1 MRWSEL
7 VLFIYFAY
15 AAALAMLLPVS
26 GEVRV
31 VSVVLNLTI
40 LAGYALLIY
49 AHGLRGRKL
58 LDVTRDWLPLVLL
71 LLAYREMGWLAP
83 RTHAYSLERS
93 WIAVDRLVLRTWH
106 VHDAIEWLG
115 PVMPSILEIA
125 YSLVYVTAPFGLA
138 MLYVY
143 GARTRSE
150 RYLLILVLGVLLSY
164 AQFPFWP
171 SEPPRAVFPGEDAP
185 SMQTIFRRF
194 NWFLLG
200 GYGIHTS
207 VFPER
212 ARLRRFCGG
221 IWREAGATRKAMGVA
236 FSSRDGGA
244 DRNSDGLRP
253 LSLCGGRR
261 GRFCG
266 ECGGVGAGLARR
278 TVFARLILHQ
288 APHVFATAGKSVP
301 TGRRVGFMED
311 VTGRTG
317 EWQRRAALDQG
328 FAAGAV
334 LGYGRRLRGLGALR
348 GRNRHGRGF

>member
-7 VLFIYFAY
+7 VLSIYFIY
-15 AAALAMLLPVS
+15 AAVLAILLPVS
-26 GEVRV
+26 TEVRV

-49 AHGLRGRKL
+49 AHGLRGRKM
-58 LDVTRDWLPLVLL
+58 LDITRDWLPLVLL

-83 RTHAYSLERS
+83 RNHSYSLERG
-93 WIAVDRLVLRTWH
+93 WIVADRLVLRTWH
-106 VHDAIEWLG
+106 FHDAIEWLG
-115 PVMPSILEIA
+115 PFVPSILEVA

-143 GARTRSE
+143 GARKRSE

-207 VFPER
+207 VFPSAHVSGAFAAAFGVRQALPEKPWV
-212 ARLRRFCGG
+212 
-221 IWREAGATRKAMGVA
+221 WRSLLAMAVLIATATVYGRYHYVVDAVAGFAVSVVA
-236 FSSRDGGA
+236 LALGLLAGRSSRA
-244 DRNSDGLRP
+244 
-253 LSLCGGRR
+253 
-261 GRFCG
+261 
-266 ECGGVGAGLARR
+266 
-278 TVFARLILHQ
+278 
-288 APHVFATAGKSVP
+288 
-301 TGRRVGFMED
+301 
-311 VTGRTG
+311 
-317 EWQRRAALDQG
+317 
-328 FAAGAV
+328 
-334 LGYGRRLRGLGALR
+334 
-348 GRNRHGRGF
+348 

>member
-1 MRWSEL
+1 VRWSEL
-7 VLFIYFAY
+7 VLSIYFIY
-15 AAALAMLLPVS
+15 AAVLAILLPVS
-26 GEVRV
+26 TEVRA

-58 LDVTRDWLPLVLL
+58 LDITRDWLPLALL
-71 LLAYREMGWLAP
+71 LLAYREMGWLAV

-93 WIAVDRLVLRTWH
+93 WIVVDRLVLRTWQM
-106 VHDAIEWLG
+106 HDAIECLG
-115 PVMPSILEIA
+115 PVLPSILEVA

-143 GARTRSE
+143 GARKRSE

-207 VFPER
+207 VFPSAHVSGAFAAAFGVRR
-212 ARLRRFCGG
+212 ALPEKPWV
-221 IWREAGATRKAMGVA
+221 WRSLLAMAV
-236 FSSRDGGA
+236 
-244 DRNSDGLRP
+244 
-253 LSLCGGRR
+253 
-261 GRFCG
+261 
-266 ECGGVGAGLARR
+266 
-278 TVFARLILHQ
+278 LI
-288 APHVFATAGKSVP
+288 ATATVY
-301 TGRRVGFMED
+301 GRYHYVVD
-311 VTGRTG
+311 AV
-317 EWQRRAALDQG
+317 AG
-328 FAAGAV
+328 FAVSVVALALGLLAGRSA
-334 LGYGRRLRGLGALR
+334 RA
-348 GRNRHGRGF
+348 

>member
-7 VLFIYFAY
+7 VLSIYFIY
-15 AAALAMLLPVS
+15 AAVLAILLPVS
-26 GEVRV
+26 TEVRA

-58 LDVTRDWLPLVLL
+58 LDITRDWLPLALL
-71 LLAYREMGWLAP
+71 LLAYREMGWLAV

-93 WIAVDRLVLRTWH
+93 WIVVDRLVLRTWQM
-106 VHDAIEWLG
+106 HDAIECLG
-115 PVMPSILEIA
+115 PVLPSILEVA

-143 GARTRSE
+143 GARKRSE

-207 VFPER
+207 VFPSAHVSGAFAAAFGVRR
-212 ARLRRFCGG
+212 ALPEKPWV
-221 IWREAGATRKAMGVA
+221 WRSLLAMAV
-236 FSSRDGGA
+236 
-244 DRNSDGLRP
+244 
-253 LSLCGGRR
+253 
-261 GRFCG
+261 
-266 ECGGVGAGLARR
+266 
-278 TVFARLILHQ
+278 LI
-288 APHVFATAGKSVP
+288 ATATVY
-301 TGRRVGFMED
+301 GRYHYVVD
-311 VTGRTG
+311 AV
-317 EWQRRAALDQG
+317 AG
-328 FAAGAV
+328 FAVSVVALALGLLAGRSA
-334 LGYGRRLRGLGALR
+334 RA
-348 GRNRHGRGF
+348 

>member
-1 MRWSEL
+1 MRRSEL
-7 VLFIYFAY
+7 VLFIYFLY

-26 GEVRV
+26 GEVRL

-83 RTHAYSLERS
+83 RTHSYSLERS
-93 WIAVDRLVLRTWH
+93 WIVVDRLVLRTWR

-115 PVMPSILEIA
+115 PVVPSILEVA

-143 GARTRSE
+143 GARKRSE

-207 VFPER
+207 VFPSAHVSGAFAAAFGVRR
-212 ARLRRFCGG
+212 ALPEKPRV
-221 IWREAGATRKAMGVA
+221 WH
-236 FSSRDGGA
+236 
-244 DRNSDGLRP
+244 
-253 LSLCGGRR
+253 SL
-261 GRFCG
+261 
-266 ECGGVGAGLARR
+266 LAIA
-278 TVFARLILHQ
+278 VLI
-288 APHVFATAGKSVP
+288 ATATVY
-301 TGRRVGFMED
+301 GRYHYVVD
-311 VTGRTG
+311 AV
-317 EWQRRAALDQG
+317 AG
-328 FAAGAV
+328 FAVSVVALALGLLAGRSVRA
-334 LGYGRRLRGLGALR
+334 
-348 GRNRHGRGF
+348 

>member
-1 MRWSEL
+1 VRRSEL
-7 VLFIYFAY
+7 VLSIYFVY
-15 AAALAMLLPVS
+15 AAALAILLPVS
-26 GEVRV
+26 AEVRV

-58 LDVTRDWLPLVLL
+58 LDMTRDWLPLVLL

-93 WIAVDRLVLRTWH
+93 WIVVDRLVLRTLR

-115 PVMPSILEIA
+115 PVLPSILEIA

-143 GARTRSE
+143 GARKRSE

-171 SEPPRAVFPGEDAP
+171 SEPPRTVFPGEDAP

-194 NWFLLG
+194 NWILLG

-207 VFPER
+207 VFPSAHVSGAFAAAFGVRQALPEKPWV
-212 ARLRRFCGG
+212 
-221 IWREAGATRKAMGVA
+221 WRSLLAMAV
-236 FSSRDGGA
+236 
-244 DRNSDGLRP
+244 
-253 LSLCGGRR
+253 
-261 GRFCG
+261 
-266 ECGGVGAGLARR
+266 
-278 TVFARLILHQ
+278 LI
-288 APHVFATAGKSVP
+288 ATATVY
-301 TGRRVGFMED
+301 GRYHYVVD
-311 VTGRTG
+311 AV
-317 EWQRRAALDQG
+317 AG
-328 FAAGAV
+328 FAVSVVA
-334 LGYGRRLRGLGALR
+334 LGLGLLA
-348 GRNRHGRGF
+348 GRSARA

>member
-1 MRWSEL
+1 VRRSEL
-7 VLFIYFAY
+7 VLFIYFVY

-31 VSVVLNLTI
+31 VSLVLNLTI

-49 AHGLRGRKL
+49 AHDLRGRKL

-83 RTHAYSLERS
+83 RTHAYSLERG

-106 VHDAIEWLG
+106 LHDAIEWLG
-115 PVMPSILEIA
+115 PVVPSILEIA

-143 GARTRSE
+143 GARKRSE

-164 AQFPFWP
+164 AQFPYWP
-171 SEPPRAVFPGEDAP
+171 SEPPRTVFPGEDAP

-207 VFPER
+207 VFPSAHVSGAFAAAFGVRQALPEKPWV
-212 ARLRRFCGG
+212 
-221 IWREAGATRKAMGVA
+221 WRSLLAMAVLIATATVYGRYHYVVDAVAGFAVSVVA
-236 FSSRDGGA
+236 LALGLLAGRSSRA
-244 DRNSDGLRP
+244 
-253 LSLCGGRR
+253 
-261 GRFCG
+261 
-266 ECGGVGAGLARR
+266 
-278 TVFARLILHQ
+278 
-288 APHVFATAGKSVP
+288 
-301 TGRRVGFMED
+301 
-311 VTGRTG
+311 
-317 EWQRRAALDQG
+317 
-328 FAAGAV
+328 
-334 LGYGRRLRGLGALR
+334 
-348 GRNRHGRGF
+348 

>member
-1 MRWSEL
+1 VRRSEL
-7 VLFIYFAY
+7 VLFIYFVY
-15 AAALAMLLPVS
+15 ATALAMLLHVG

-31 VSVVLNLTI
+31 VSLVLNLTI

-49 AHGLRGRKL
+49 AHDLRGRKL

-93 WIAVDRLVLRTWH
+93 WIVVDRLVLRTWH
-106 VHDAIEWLG
+106 VHNAIEWLG
-115 PVMPSILEIA
+115 PVVPSILEIA

-143 GARTRSE
+143 GARKRSE

-171 SEPPRAVFPGEDAP
+171 SEPPRTVFPGEDAP

-207 VFPER
+207 VFPSAHVSGAFAAAFGVRQALPEKPWVSR
-212 ARLRRFCGG
+212 CLLAIAVLIATATVYGRYHYVVDAV
-221 IWREAGATRKAMGVA
+221 AGFAVSVVA
-236 FSSRDGGA
+236 LALGLLAGRSSRA
-244 DRNSDGLRP
+244 
-253 LSLCGGRR
+253 
-261 GRFCG
+261 
-266 ECGGVGAGLARR
+266 
-278 TVFARLILHQ
+278 
-288 APHVFATAGKSVP
+288 
-301 TGRRVGFMED
+301 
-311 VTGRTG
+311 
-317 EWQRRAALDQG
+317 
-328 FAAGAV
+328 
-334 LGYGRRLRGLGALR
+334 
-348 GRNRHGRGF
+348 

>member
-7 VLFIYFAY
+7 VLFIYFVY
-15 AAALAMLLPVS
+15 AAALAILLPVS
-26 GEVRV
+26 AEVRV

-40 LAGYALLIY
+40 LAGYALLIH

-58 LDVTRDWLPLVLL
+58 LDVMRDWLPLALL

-93 WIAVDRLVLRTWH
+93 WIVVDRLVLRTWH

-115 PVMPSILEIA
+115 PAVPSILEIA

-143 GARTRSE
+143 GARKRSE
-150 RYLLILVLGVLLSY
+150 RYLFILVLGVLLSY

-207 VFPER
+207 VFPSAHVSGAFAAAFGVMRSLPEKPWV
-212 ARLRRFCGG
+212 
-221 IWREAGATRKAMGVA
+221 WRSLLAMAV
-236 FSSRDGGA
+236 
-244 DRNSDGLRP
+244 
-253 LSLCGGRR
+253 
-261 GRFCG
+261 
-266 ECGGVGAGLARR
+266 
-278 TVFARLILHQ
+278 LI
-288 APHVFATAGKSVP
+288 ATATVY
-301 TGRRVGFMED
+301 GRYHYVVD
-311 VTGRTG
+311 AV
-317 EWQRRAALDQG
+317 AG
-328 FAAGAV
+328 FAVSVVALALGLLAGRSA
-334 LGYGRRLRGLGALR
+334 RA
-348 GRNRHGRGF
+348 

>member
-1 MRWSEL
+1 VRRSEL
-7 VLFIYFAY
+7 VLFIYFLY

-26 GEVRV
+26 GEVRL

-83 RTHAYSLERS
+83 RTHSYSLERS
-93 WIAVDRLVLRTWH
+93 WIVVDRLVLRTWR

-115 PVMPSILEIA
+115 PVVPSILEVA

-143 GARTRSE
+143 GARKRSE

-207 VFPER
+207 VFPSAHVSGAFAAAFGVRR
-212 ARLRRFCGG
+212 ALPEKPRVWHSLLA
-221 IWREAGATRKAMGVA
+221 IAVLIATATVYGRYHYVVDAVAGVA
-236 FSSRDGGA
+236 VSGVALALGRLAGRSSRA
-244 DRNSDGLRP
+244 
-253 LSLCGGRR
+253 
-261 GRFCG
+261 
-266 ECGGVGAGLARR
+266 
-278 TVFARLILHQ
+278 
-288 APHVFATAGKSVP
+288 
-301 TGRRVGFMED
+301 
-311 VTGRTG
+311 
-317 EWQRRAALDQG
+317 
-328 FAAGAV
+328 
-334 LGYGRRLRGLGALR
+334 
-348 GRNRHGRGF
+348 

>member
-7 VLFIYFAY
+7 VLFIYFVY

-83 RTHAYSLERS
+83 RTHAYSLERN
-93 WIAVDRLVLRTWH
+93 WIVVDRLVLRTWH
-106 VHDAIEWLG
+106 LHDAIEWLG
-115 PVMPSILEIA
+115 PVVPSILEIA

-143 GARTRSE
+143 GARKRSE

-164 AQFPFWP
+164 AQFPYWP
-171 SEPPRAVFPGEDAP
+171 SEPPRTVFPGEDAP

-207 VFPER
+207 VFPSAHVSGAFAAAFGVRQALPEKPWV
-212 ARLRRFCGG
+212 
-221 IWREAGATRKAMGVA
+221 WRSLLAMAVLIATATVYGRYHYVVDAVAGFAVSVVA
-236 FSSRDGGA
+236 LALGLLAGRSSRA
-244 DRNSDGLRP
+244 
-253 LSLCGGRR
+253 
-261 GRFCG
+261 
-266 ECGGVGAGLARR
+266 
-278 TVFARLILHQ
+278 
-288 APHVFATAGKSVP
+288 
-301 TGRRVGFMED
+301 
-311 VTGRTG
+311 
-317 EWQRRAALDQG
+317 
-328 FAAGAV
+328 
-334 LGYGRRLRGLGALR
+334 
-348 GRNRHGRGF
+348 

>member
-1 MRWSEL
+1 VRWSEL
-7 VLFIYFAY
+7 VLFIYFVY

-83 RTHAYSLERS
+83 RTHAYSLERN
-93 WIAVDRLVLRTWH
+93 WIVVDRLVLRTWH
-106 VHDAIEWLG
+106 LHDAIEWLG
-115 PVMPSILEIA
+115 PVVPSILEIA

-143 GARTRSE
+143 GARKRSE

-164 AQFPFWP
+164 AQFPYWP
-171 SEPPRAVFPGEDAP
+171 SEPPRTVFPGEDAP

-207 VFPER
+207 VFPSAHVSGAFAAAFGVRQALPEKPWV
-212 ARLRRFCGG
+212 
-221 IWREAGATRKAMGVA
+221 WRSLLAMAVLIATATVYGRYHYVVDAVAGFAVSVVA
-236 FSSRDGGA
+236 LALGLLAGRSSRA
-244 DRNSDGLRP
+244 
-253 LSLCGGRR
+253 
-261 GRFCG
+261 
-266 ECGGVGAGLARR
+266 
-278 TVFARLILHQ
+278 
-288 APHVFATAGKSVP
+288 
-301 TGRRVGFMED
+301 
-311 VTGRTG
+311 
-317 EWQRRAALDQG
+317 
-328 FAAGAV
+328 
-334 LGYGRRLRGLGALR
+334 
-348 GRNRHGRGF
+348 

>member
-1 MRWSEL
+1 VRWSEL

-83 RTHAYSLERS
+83 RTHAYSLERG

-106 VHDAIEWLG
+106 LHDAIEWLG
-115 PVMPSILEIA
+115 PVVPSILEIA

-207 VFPER
+207 VFPSAHVSGAFAAAFGVRQALPEKPWV
-212 ARLRRFCGG
+212 
-221 IWREAGATRKAMGVA
+221 WRSLLAMAVLIATATIYGRYHYVVDAVAGFAVSGVGLA
-236 FSSRDGGA
+236 LGLLAGRSSRA
-244 DRNSDGLRP
+244 
-253 LSLCGGRR
+253 
-261 GRFCG
+261 
-266 ECGGVGAGLARR
+266 
-278 TVFARLILHQ
+278 
-288 APHVFATAGKSVP
+288 
-301 TGRRVGFMED
+301 
-311 VTGRTG
+311 
-317 EWQRRAALDQG
+317 
-328 FAAGAV
+328 
-334 LGYGRRLRGLGALR
+334 
-348 GRNRHGRGF
+348 